1 MITNVITQVVGQQ
14 QPSAVLSIVKCDR
27 PGCPSEAKYDALNK
41 EAVSTVKVEN
51 PWIQS
56 IRIVKAQDGR
66 EFLYCSDICEIEQIK
81 SGVHNPPEQ
90 KRIIEASSPA
100 AVAAAKAAADAS
112 RASDQNLKAG
122 TGGPILVKG

>member
-14 QPSAVLSIVKCDR
+14 QPSAVISIVKCDR

-41 EAVSTVKVEN
+41 ESVATVKVEN

-81 SGVHNPPEQ
+81 TGVHNPPEQ
-90 KRIIEASSPA
+90 KRIIEAGSQA
-100 AVAAAKAAADAS
+100 AVQAAAAAADAA
-112 RASDQNLKAG
+112 RQSDVNLKAG
-122 TGGPILVKG
+122 TGGPVLVKG

>member
-14 QPSAVLSIVKCDR
+14 QPSAVVSIVKCDR

-41 EAVSTVKVEN
+41 ESVATVKVEN

-81 SGVHNPPEQ
+81 LGVHNPPEQ
-90 KRIIEASSPA
+90 KRIIEAGSTA
-100 AVAAAKAAADAS
+100 AVQAAAAAADAA
-112 RASDQNLKAG
+112 RQSDINLKAG
-122 TGGPILVKG
+122 TGGPVLVKG